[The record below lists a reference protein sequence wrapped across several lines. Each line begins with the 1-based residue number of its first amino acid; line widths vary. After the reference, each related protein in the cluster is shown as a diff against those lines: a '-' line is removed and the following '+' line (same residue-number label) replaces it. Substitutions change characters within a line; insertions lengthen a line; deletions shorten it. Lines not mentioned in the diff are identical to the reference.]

1 MSSLWV
7 LFTAVVRYPY
17 EEKYKDNVCSLY
29 LYSKIIGKRHL
40 IVWLPVCYSH
50 IFLCTRIM
58 AELTLEKCQSFY
70 SAHVREELNSIL
82 LDRSALN
89 LSHLEVIIV

>member
-1 MSSLWV
+1 M
-7 LFTAVVRYPY
+7 
-17 EEKYKDNVCSLY
+17 CSLY